1 MECCLSRFF
10 RRKGA
15 FFLSFGR
22 DAHLAQRTPR
32 EGGKVFWELDLNS
45 CACGVRDARL
55 DGGVVVSRVF
65 EAPLFRF
72 VALVHRRGSPREF

>member
-1 MECCLSRFF
+1 MLSLAIFSSE
-10 RRKGA
+10 GG

-32 EGGKVFWELDLNS
+32 EGGKVFWELDLKS

-55 DGGVVVSRVF
+55 DGAWWSRVSSKH
-65 EAPLFRF
+65 RF
-72 VALVHRRGSPREF
+72 FDL

>member
-1 MECCLSRFF
+1 MSLAIF

-15 FFLSFGR
+15 FLSFGR
-22 DAHLAQRTPR
+22 DAHLARRTPR

>member
-1 MECCLSRFF
+1 MLSLAIFSSE
-10 RRKGA
+10 GG

-22 DAHLAQRTPR
+22 DAHLARRTPR

-72 VALVHRRGSPREF
+72 VALVHRRRSPREF

>member
-1 MECCLSRFF
+1 MLSLAIFSSE
-10 RRKGA
+10 GG

-22 DAHLAQRTPR
+22 DAHLAQRTPP

-72 VALVHRRGSPREF
+72 VALVHRRRSPREF